1 MKKKKKLPPLKDTE
15 TFKELLKDLR
25 NQTPEQL
32 KRLKVMLDDLIEP
45 EDIKKDPK

>member
-32 KRLKVMLDDLIEP
+32 KRLKVMLDEIID
-45 EDIKKDPK
+45 EDIKKDLK